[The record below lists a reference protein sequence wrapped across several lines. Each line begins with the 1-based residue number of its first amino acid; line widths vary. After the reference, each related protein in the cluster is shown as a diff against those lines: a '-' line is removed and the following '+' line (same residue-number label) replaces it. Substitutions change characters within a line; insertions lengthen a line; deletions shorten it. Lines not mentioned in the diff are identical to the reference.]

1 MGGSVDDVQLTKALC
16 AIVGAVPGWS
26 WRESGPAYTASEL
39 GVFYGPIADK
49 PDRAIGVRLYGV
61 PLDDVNVSR
70 ERRVQFR
77 VRGAPG
83 RPDGADEIASVLRTV
98 LSGVIRRDGIS
109 EIRLQSM
116 APLGAD
122 TNGREERSENYL
134 VVLDNEEASS

>member
-1 MGGSVDDVQLTKALC
+1 MDDVSLTKLLC
-16 AIVGAVPGWS
+16 AMVGRVPGWS
-26 WRESGPAYTASEL
+26 WRETGPAYTNSEL

-61 PLDDVNVSR
+61 PSDDVNTSR

-83 RPDGADEIASVLRTV
+83 RRDGADSIASVLRTV
-98 LSGVIRRDGIS
+98 LGGVVRQQGIS
-109 EIRLQSM
+109 EIRFQSM

-122 TNGREERSENYL
+122 TNGREERTENYL
-134 VVLDNEEASS
+134 VVLDNQEALS

>member
-1 MGGSVDDVQLTKALC
+1 MDDVRLTKLLC
-16 AIVGAVPGWS
+16 GLVGSVPGWS

-70 ERRVQFR
+70 ERLVQFR

-83 RPDGADEIASVLRTV
+83 RRDGADAIASVLRTV
-98 LSGVIRRDGIS
+98 LGGIVRRDGIS
-109 EIRLQSM
+109 EVSFQSM
-116 APLGAD
+116 ASLGAD
-122 TNGREERSENYL
+122 TNGREERSENYIII
-134 VVLDNEEASS
+134 LDNQEASS